1 MTDSSIKVPRLYHR
15 PASGEGPAAHTTVG
29 EMVAASPG
37 LTRVHWDECRRLAP
51 LLPPP
56 DSYPQGALGLFRGQT
71 QDFILAH
78 AHLDAEGKPG
88 VHYALPGADVLRQVA
103 GRLGLLRDLIG
114 SPPVPRT
121 SSIAPLTFTSPEP
134 PLIEAEIDALLDL
147 SLMLRDNFAAIEGL
161 LAGVIQGGPVYI
173 VRGPRELPAQIAFL
187 TGLLTLLPI
196 PARFGVTFATYLRKA
211 DAASVQIAFLAG
223 HGVPEGSLGYDWQDG
238 RLFGEPPEDPYSRY
252 IVQQLRLDASLAVE
266 HMTALT
272 RSAGY
277 RLTHGDP
284 LARALGWAA
293 RRVALDAAVT
303 EGLPADAEA
312 VAEVLRE
319 DPTLGD
325 DLRVRYVRHLLS
337 MTLVMDDSHDADVIA
352 GLAHH
357 HDAVAETVLPML
369 DETIAAGR
377 PLPVYRLLARWLADS
392 DGPEGYAWR
401 SRAQGAALAHVR
413 ALAGAGEIPAII
425 AFFEEAHQASP
436 NLMLGEIV
444 PDMLQATL
452 PLAENSADLAQLTF
466 LLAADYLPAAPFQ
479 RLMGQTGF
487 VGQLHRPLRA
497 ALEYFQS
504 GAAAAPPG
512 MLAGAAAGFGA
523 VWAPIVLARL
533 VEWIMTL
540 ERLDLIDTP
549 ALERLAEL
557 AGSPWGGRFETLLRH
572 VVNDSS
578 RPNQLVRLEPPGP
591 RLLAE
596 ILLQL
601 GDYAQVVNLLERI
614 SGALFRGDDQIK
626 FGPWVSELFEK
637 TGLETP
643 ALLAALEAVTS
654 GRGLKPLPAA
664 MAYRGALI
672 NKAYDSALDPVMER
686 LSRALRDDPL
696 LVSVVGYDETLR
708 LVQFHA
714 RRQDADAAAS
724 LAAVI
729 TDSLAGS
736 EKGLA
741 IVGRLWTLLNWN
753 KDVRQAAL
761 ELLRRYVR
769 QMPYERAQRIPAQ
782 IGRKLGDKVGEMLQ
796 ATVTVT
802 QMVGSGG
809 FEPFAQDLRQA
820 VQFLGDLAVAYEN
833 KPYPTLTR
841 LLSDLDSIPGAIS
854 EQQCLDLAEDVVALG
869 RLAYRLGETRGRGRG
884 REAFEQRL
892 IAAKELPRTG
902 LDALLWLGGYFASGQ
917 AHPFEVERE
926 TIVHALSHRSV
937 NLLLDDVIST
947 RQLLDRLIQAFP
959 PDAPPPLTLEA
970 FTAEVNSLW
979 RGMRLYD
986 QRRLR
991 DEFAADAQALAFLL
1005 GLISE
1010 RGDPKAVEDS
1020 PLGRGLESGRREP
1033 KSALEVLRLISGY
1046 FGRKLTGK

>member
-1 MTDSSIKVPRLYHR
+1 MTESIKVPRLYHR
-15 PASGEGPAAHTTVG
+15 PADGEGSAVG
-29 EMVAASPG
+29 EMAAASPG

-56 DSYPQGALGLFRGQT
+56 ESYPQGALGLFRGQT

-78 AHLDAEGKPG
+78 AHLDADGKPG
-88 VHYALPGADVLRQVA
+88 VHYALPGADVLRQTA
-103 GRLGLLRDLIG
+103 GRIGLLRDLVG
-114 SPPVPRT
+114 TPPAMRT
-121 SSIAPLTFTSPEP
+121 SNIPPLVFTPPEP
-134 PLIEAEIDALLDL
+134 PLIDAEIESLLEL
-147 SLMLRDNFAAIEGL
+147 TLMLRDNFAAIEGL

-173 VRGPRELPAQIAFL
+173 VRGPRELPVQVAFL

-196 PARFGVTFATYLRKA
+196 PARFGVTFATYLRKP
-211 DAASVQIAFLAG
+211 DAVSVQVAFLAG
-223 HGVPEGSLGYDWQDG
+223 QNAPEGSLGYDWQAG
-238 RLFGEPPEDPYSRY
+238 ELFGEPPEDPYSRY

-303 EGLPADAEA
+303 EGQPADSDS

-319 DPTLGD
+319 DPTLSD

-337 MTLVMDDSHDADVIA
+337 MTLIMDDSHDADVIA
-352 GLAHH
+352 GLAHR
-357 HDAVAETVLPML
+357 DEAVAETVLPML
-369 DETIAAGR
+369 DELIEAGR
-377 PLPVYRLLARWLADS
+377 PLPVYRLLARWLADT

-401 SRAQGAALAHVR
+401 SRAQGAAVAYLRSLAE
-413 ALAGAGEIPAII
+413 AGDVSPII
-425 AFFEEAHQASP
+425 AFLEEAHQASP

-444 PDMLQATL
+444 PDMLHITL
-452 PLAENSADLAQLTF
+452 PLVEKSADLAQLMF

-479 RLMGQTGF
+479 RLLGQSDL
-487 VGQLHRPLRA
+487 VRQLNRPLRA
-497 ALEYFQS
+497 ALEYLQA
-504 GAAAAPPG
+504 GQPAAAPPG

-533 VEWIMTL
+533 VEWILTL
-540 ERLDLIDTP
+540 ERPDLIDTP
-549 ALERLAEL
+549 VLERLAEL

-572 VVNDSS
+572 VVGDFS
-578 RPNQLVRLEPPGP
+578 RPDLLTRLDPPGP
-591 RLLAE
+591 RLLGE

-601 GDYAQVVNLLERI
+601 GDYTQIVGLLERI
-614 SGALFRGDDQIK
+614 SGTLFRGDDQIK

-643 ALLAALEAVTS
+643 ALLAALEAATT

-672 NKAYDSALDPVMER
+672 NKAYDSALDSVMER

-696 LVSVVGYDETLR
+696 LVTVVGYEETLR
-708 LVQFHA
+708 LVQYHA

-769 QMPYERAQRIPAQ
+769 QVPYERAQRIPAQ

-796 ATVTVT
+796 ATITVT
-802 QMVGSGG
+802 QMIGSGG
-809 FEPFAQDLRQA
+809 FEPFAQDVHQA
-820 VQFLGDLAVAYEN
+820 VQFLGDLVVAYEN

-841 LLSDLDSIPGAIS
+841 LVSDLDSIPGAIS
-854 EQQCLDLAEDVVALG
+854 EQQCLDLADDVVRLG
-869 RLAYRLGETRGRGRG
+869 RLAYRLGQARGRGRG
-884 REAFEQRL
+884 REAVEQRL

-902 LDALLWLGGYFASGQ
+902 LDALLWLGGFLANGR
-917 AHPFEVERE
+917 AVPFQVERE
-926 TIVHALSHRSV
+926 TITHALSHRSV
-937 NLLLDDVIST
+937 NLLLDDVIMT
-947 RQLLDRLIQAFP
+947 CQLLDRLIQAFP

-970 FTAEVNSLW
+970 FTAEINSLW
-979 RGMRLYD
+979 HGMRLYD

-991 DEFAADAQALAFLL
+991 DDLAADAQALAFLL

-1020 PLGRGLESGRREP
+1020 PLGRSLESGRREP